1 MGTLLTL
8 DATAPEQLGS
18 GFDATSDIPSRL
30 IDIDSEDLLTDM
42 SNLVK
47 LFLITVEGDVSLYMH
62 LFQTFILRP
71 SPQPGTAIII

>member
-18 GFDATSDIPSRL
+18 GFDATSDIPS
-30 IDIDSEDLLTDM
+30 DSEDLLTDM